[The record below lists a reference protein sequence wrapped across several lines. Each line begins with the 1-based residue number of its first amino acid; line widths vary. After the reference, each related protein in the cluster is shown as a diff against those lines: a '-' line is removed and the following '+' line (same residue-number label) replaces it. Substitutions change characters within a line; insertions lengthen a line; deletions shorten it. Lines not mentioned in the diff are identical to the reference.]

1 MGRLRCLLGLGI
13 ALAAAGCQVKAP
25 TSNAVQYPSY
35 IRFPEN
41 EVATGVSVFRN
52 SMNKGGMVE
61 VARVSRTCLGTTA
74 PGVERGLV
82 RQCFAFETAAFQ
94 VATAHDARMGSAPL
108 ANLSRRDFD
117 RRLDGYC
124 AAMGIT
130 PPDCPAAR
138 TSMTEQVASR
148 LSR

>member
-1 MGRLRCLLGLGI
+1 MGLLRCLFGLGI
-13 ALAAAGCQVKAP
+13 ALAVGGCQVKAP
-25 TSNAVQYPSY
+25 PPSGAQYPAY

-52 SMNKGGMVE
+52 SMTKGGMVE
-61 VARVSRTCLGTTA
+61 VARVSRTCLGTMA

-94 VATAHDARMGSAPL
+94 VATAHDARTGSAPL

-138 TSMTEQVASR
+138 TSMTEQVFAR
-148 LSR
+148 MGQ